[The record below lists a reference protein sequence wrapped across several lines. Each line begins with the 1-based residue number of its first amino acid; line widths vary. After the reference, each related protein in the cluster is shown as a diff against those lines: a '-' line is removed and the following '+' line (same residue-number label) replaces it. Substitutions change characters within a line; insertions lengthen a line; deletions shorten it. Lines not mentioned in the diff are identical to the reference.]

1 MQLWQQLINTLILS
15 AVNEALPSSRCPQWQ
30 LRVRVLHPIQAQRI
44 SLALLIAELQQ
55 PLGALPSFF
64 QPLQTP
70 ATKAKEEQTLPE
82 PEQAGEGQGSDLCRE
97 NLRKNRDR
105 NVSGRAGQGRLLSVE
120 GARCP
125 WFGSALAGQRGWC
138 WAPPAR
144 GTGGTNPQ
152 TLQGGSGPAQPGWA
166 VSLGTAPARQDPP
179 VLLPH
184 PLGTFCAFFVI
195 MALLWRLRGLQAWT
209 PRQSL

>member
-64 QPLQTP
+64 QPSQTP

-97 NLRKNRDR
+97 NLRKNRETETCLAEL
-105 NVSGRAGQGRLLSVE
+105 GRASWCQWKVPGAPGLAQPSQGCRD
-120 GARCP
+120 GAGLPQHGAQEEQTLRPCREAQ
-125 WFGSALAGQRGWC
+125 ALPSQAGLCHWALPLPDRTPLC
-138 WAPPAR
+138 CSPILWAP
-144 GTGGTNPQ
+144 
-152 TLQGGSGPAQPGWA
+152 
-166 VSLGTAPARQDPP
+166 
-179 VLLPH
+179 
-184 PLGTFCAFFVI
+184 FVPF
-195 MALLWRLRGLQAWT
+195 L
-209 PRQSL
+209 